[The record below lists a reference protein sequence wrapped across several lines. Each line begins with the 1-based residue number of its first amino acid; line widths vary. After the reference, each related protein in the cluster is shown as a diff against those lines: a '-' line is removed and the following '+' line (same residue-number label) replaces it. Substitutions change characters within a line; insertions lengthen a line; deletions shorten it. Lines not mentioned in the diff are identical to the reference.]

1 MAISLP
7 LGILLKACAQP
18 FRTIIENAGLNP
30 EVIINGL
37 PEGNESGYDARSDQY
52 VNMIESGIIDPLKV
66 TRCALDQSVSISSLM
81 LTTECILS
89 EQQVDKK

>member
-1 MAISLP
+1 MAY
-7 LGILLKACAQP
+7 
-18 FRTIIENAGLNP
+18 N
-30 EVIINGL
+30 L
-37 PEGNESGYDARSDQY
+37 PEGFESGYDARTNQY

-89 EQQVDKK
+89 EQKPVE

>member
-1 MAISLP
+1 M
-7 LGILLKACAQP
+7 
-18 FRTIIENAGLNP
+18 NP
-30 EVIINGL
+30 EVIINNL
-37 PEGNESGYDARSDQY
+37 PKDDENMGYNARTDKY

-89 EQQVDKK
+89 EQKPPETSN

>member
-1 MAISLP
+1 
-7 LGILLKACAQP
+7 
-18 FRTIIENAGLNP
+18 
-30 EVIINGL
+30 VIINNL
-37 PEGNESGYDARSDQY
+37 PEGFESGYDARADQY

-89 EQQVDKK
+89 EQKPVE